1 MENFKKSLDIK
12 NIVCIFI
19 IYKNYKEM
27 IKLLDLV
34 KENDIIAKA
43 LEKALF
49 GEENPTTFTKGEE
62 VLVKTTFFP
71 KKEFTGTILS
81 KTPTSY
87 KVQLNDN
94 MRTIKNF
101 SSSTLESTK
110 DKPGFK
116 YKLFKK

>member
-1 MENFKKSLDIK
+1 LLDI
-12 NIVCIFI
+12 FI
-19 IYKNYKEM
+19 LNKNYKEM
-27 IKLLDLV
+27 IKLVDLI

-49 GEENPTTFTKGEE
+49 GEENPTTFSKGEE
-62 VLVKTTFFP
+62 VVVKTTFFP
-71 KKEFTGTILS
+71 KKEFTGIILA
-81 KTPTSY
+81 KTSTSY

-101 SSSTLESTK
+101 STNNLESTK

-116 YKLFKK
+116 YKLFKKIQ

>member
-1 MENFKKSLDIK
+1 MK
-12 NIVCIFI
+12 I
-19 IYKNYKEM
+19 IITETQSR
-27 IKLLDLV
+27 LLDKDIQDRII

-49 GEENPTTFTKGEE
+49 GEENTPTFTKGEE

-81 KTPTSY
+81 KTSTSY

-101 SSSTLESTK
+101 SFNTLESTK
-110 DKPGFK
+110 DKKGFK
-116 YKLFKK
+116 YKLFKKYIKKI